1 MTAAPSQPLSTP
13 SRLATLAADIKFSH
27 TIFAMP
33 WALFAT
39 FFAAGYVGQRLPH
52 WGQIGLILACMV
64 TARTV
69 AMAANRLLDAKL
81 DALNPRT
88 KGRAIPSGRLSV
100 GYMTGVL
107 IVGSLGFIAA
117 TAGFLFWHNP
127 WPLICSV
134 PVLLY
139 VCGYPLMKRFT
150 RLCHYYLGLAL
161 GLAPLCA
168 WIAVTGDIAPPPVI
182 MCGAVLLWTAG
193 FDILYACQD
202 YASDLATGVFSVPA
216 KVGIPAALW
225 IARLTHVVCLGL
237 LIWLATTSPLLGPL
251 YLVAVGI
258 AGVLLIVEHSL
269 VRPNDLSK
277 LGLAFFTINGVISV
291 VIGTLGILDILI

>member
-1 MTAAPSQPLSTP
+1 MTTAPSNPIAAPN
-13 SRLATLAADIKFSH
+13 RLLTLAADIKFSH
-27 TIFAMP
+27 TVFAMP

-39 FFAAGYVGQRLPH
+39 FFAARGWPH
-52 WGQIGLILACMV
+52 WGQIGLIVACMV

-88 KGRAIPSGRLSV
+88 SGRAIPSGRLSA
-100 GYMTGVL
+100 GYMIGVL
-107 IVGSLGFIAA
+107 IVCSVGFIAA
-117 TAGFLFWHNP
+117 TAGFLLFRNP
-127 WPLICSV
+127 WPLILSV

-168 WIAVTGDIAPPPVI
+168 WIAIAGDIALPPVI
-182 MCGAVLLWTAG
+182 MCAAVLLWTAG

-225 IARLTHVVCLGL
+225 IARLTHAVCLGL

-251 YLVAVGI
+251 YLAAVGI
-258 AGVLLIVEHSL
+258 AAALLIVEHAL
-269 VRPNDLSK
+269 VRANDLSK
-277 LGLAFFTINGVISV
+277 LGLAFFTVNGVISV
-291 VIGTLGILDILI
+291 VIGTLGILDVLM

>member
-1 MTAAPSQPLSTP
+1 MTAAPSQPLP
-13 SRLATLAADIKFSH
+13 ANRLVTLASDIKFSH
-27 TIFAMP
+27 TVFAMP

-39 FFAAGYVGQRLPH
+39 FLAAKGWPDWR
-52 WGQIGLILACMV
+52 QIALIIACMV

-69 AMAANRLLDAKL
+69 AMAANRLMDAKL

-88 KGRAIPSGRLSV
+88 KGRAIPSGRLSI

-107 IVGSLGFIAA
+107 VVCSLGFIAA
-117 TAGFLFWHNP
+117 TAGFLLFHNP
-127 WPLICSV
+127 WPLILSL
-134 PVLLY
+134 PVLAY

-168 WIAVTGDIAPPPVI
+168 WIAIAGAIALPPVI
-182 MCGAVLLWTAG
+182 MCAAVLLWTAG

-202 YASDLATGVFSVPA
+202 YESDVATGVFSVPA
-216 KVGIPAALW
+216 KLGISTALW
-225 IARLTHVVCLGL
+225 IARFTHLCCLALLAWLTTFPPLGHL
-237 LIWLATTSPLLGPL
+237 FM
-251 YLVAVGI
+251 VAVGI
-258 AGVLLIVEHSL
+258 AAILLIVEHTL
-269 VRPNDLSK
+269 VKSNDLSK

-291 VIGTLGILDILI
+291 IIGTLGILDVLL